1 MNKKTGNV
9 MGSIQLKLRWLL
21 SAILLLQ
28 LFLPVAAND
37 RLTTPA
43 VKTVRASQAL
53 LLDITAAGQQLIAV
67 GDQGV
72 VLRSSD
78 EGLSWQQ
85 IQTPFSV
92 MLTSTFF
99 TDEQRGWVVGHDGLM
114 ASTNDAGLSWQTG
127 LDGNQI
133 NHLRLERLQELLL
146 EAESLSD
153 ADPDNEALLERLD
166 LLSWQVDD
174 AQVAQEEGPSVP
186 LLDILFT
193 SPQRGYLLGGYG
205 LLLRTDDGGQSWQ
218 YWGDRLENPDS
229 FHLNAMTVD
238 HRGFLYIAGE
248 AGLLFRS
255 VDDGVSWE
263 TLDSPYEGS
272 FFAVTE
278 FDQQLLLMGL
288 RGHLYRSED
297 GLDWVAVETGSGA
310 TLNGA
315 YSSQDKV
322 LLLGA
327 GGTVLQSSDGLR
339 FKRLDSGGRSS
350 LSAAVIT
357 GHKTVLVGEQGVV
370 MLEANDE

>member
-1 MNKKTGNV
+1 

-146 EAESLSD
+146 EAEILSD